1 MRQPAEMPSDDGL
14 PADLLLVAT
23 RPVASPVRRGANAGP
38 MCTPSAPS
46 PTTRALPE
54 VVQRPWVP
62 LTMNGVAQA
71 PNCSSASDFLYT
83 QMVDPRC
90 SFEPVSVVSFMLS

>member
-1 MRQPAEMPSDDGL
+1 
-14 PADLLLVAT
+14 
-23 RPVASPVRRGANAGP
+23 
-38 MCTPSAPS
+38 
-46 PTTRALPE
+46 
-54 VVQRPWVP
+54 
-62 LTMNGVAQA
+62 MNGVAQA